1 MNQQTPLRRRGW
13 VRVRRG
19 GLLAVAFLLAMLGF
33 TSPASAAEPAVWI
46 GSPLSA
52 TWPTGSSLPTQH
64 HIVYGGDWSADL
76 QSVSV
81 GAPVLL
87 YAAPQNG
94 TTPVNAVVEV
104 VRPACASG
112 VVADGGYRV
121 TVGLFTGGTKIGTA
135 TYAHIN
141 PSVSQG
147 ATISRW
153 NTQLGV
159 VGNYRSSSCWR
170 GPHVH
175 VELFSQ
181 HNYACYNR
189 GWAPG
194 QAMSPTNFIGFIG
207 GAFASGPRAAC
218 P

>member
-1 MNQQTPLRRRGW
+1 MRGT
-13 VRVRRG
+13 
-19 GLLAVAFLLAMLGF
+19 GLLAITFLLAMLGF
-33 TSPASAAEPAVWI
+33 TSTAAAAEPAVWV
-46 GSPLSA
+46 GSPLAA
-52 TWPTGSSLPTQH
+52 TWPTGSSLPSQH
-64 HIVYGGDWSADL
+64 HIPYNGDWSADL
-76 QSVSV
+76 QSVRV
-81 GAPVLL
+81 GAPVVL

-94 TTPVNAVVEV
+94 STSVSARVEI

-112 VVADGGYRV
+112 VIADGGYRV
-121 TVGLFTGGTKIGTA
+121 TVGLFTGGTKIGSA

-147 ATISRW
+147 ATIPRW

-159 VGNYRSSSCWR
+159 VGNYRSSSCWT

-175 VELFSQ
+175 VELYSQ

-194 QAMSPTNFIGFIG
+194 QAMSPTNFIGFTG
-207 GAFASGPRAAC
+207 GAFASGQRAAC

>member
-1 MNQQTPLRRRGW
+1 MPRIAQRPALARTRRASL
-13 VRVRRG
+13 
-19 GLLAVAFLLAMLGF
+19 LLATFVLAMLGF
-33 TSPASAAEPAVWI
+33 SSTASAAEPAVWV

-52 TWPTGSSLPTQH
+52 TWPTGSSLPSQH

-76 QSVSV
+76 QSVAV
-81 GAPVLL
+81 GAPVVL
-87 YAAPQNG
+87 YAAPQDG
-94 TTPVNAVVEV
+94 QTAVNAVVEV

-112 VVADGGYRV
+112 VIADGGYRV
-121 TVGLFTGGTKIGTA
+121 TVGLFTGGTKIGTV
-135 TYAHIN
+135 TYAHVN
-141 PSVSQG
+141 PSVNQG
-147 ATISRW
+147 ATVSRW

-159 VGNYRSSSCWR
+159 VGNYRSSSCWT

-175 VELFSQ
+175 VEMYSQ

-194 QAMSPTNFIGFIG
+194 QAMNPTNFIGFTG
-207 GAFASGPRAAC
+207 GAYASAQRSAC